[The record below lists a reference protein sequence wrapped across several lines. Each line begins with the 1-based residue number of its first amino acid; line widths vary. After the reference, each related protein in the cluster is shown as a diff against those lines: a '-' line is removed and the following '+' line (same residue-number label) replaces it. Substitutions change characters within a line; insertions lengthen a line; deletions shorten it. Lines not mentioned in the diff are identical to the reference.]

1 MDILIGLFL
10 IAFGLVIAFMGVQ
23 VFFAILPLL
32 GFVAGFYIGAAGVEA
47 LLGDSFLST
56 ATGWVVGAVVG
67 LFLAAISWYW
77 WYVGVLLSA
86 GSAGALVATALAEAI
101 GVESQWALLIFA
113 MAGAAAVVFIAF
125 MLNLPVYLIIINTA
139 LAGGSIL
146 VTGFLLLFNQIERE
160 HLTEG
165 FAYAAARESWLWVM
179 VWALVAAIGIGRQL
193 TIKER
198 IQLPGDRWVHAEA
211 VRA

>member
-1 MDILIGLFL
+1 MDILIGLLL

-56 ATGWVVGAVVG
+56 ATGWIVGAVVG

-86 GSAGALVATALAEAI
+86 GSTGALVATALAEAI
-101 GVESQWALLIFA
+101 GVESQWALFIFA
-113 MAGAAAVVFIAF
+113 MVGAAAVVFVAF
-125 MLNLPVYLIIINTA
+125 VLNLPVYLIIINTA
-139 LAGGSIL
+139 LAGGSIF
-146 VTGFLLLFNQIERE
+146 VTGLLLLFNQIDRE
-160 HLTEG
+160 QLTEG
-165 FAYAAARESWLWVM
+165 FAYATARESWLWVM

-193 TIKER
+193 TLKER